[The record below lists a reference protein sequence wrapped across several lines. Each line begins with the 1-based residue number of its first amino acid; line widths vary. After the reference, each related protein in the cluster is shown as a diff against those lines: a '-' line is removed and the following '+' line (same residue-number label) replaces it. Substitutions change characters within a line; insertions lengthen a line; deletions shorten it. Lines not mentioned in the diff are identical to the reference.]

1 MNRFLSLRGEGWMLG
16 VFDPCSKKKHR
27 HHFLGSTSAA
37 CTTIAPTRSNCLSGS
52 FHRPALIPETISYHS
67 RTLPTC
73 SKKLGMGREAARTM
87 RVEAVELAAGGC
99 VGKTRSP
106 LLKLEPT
113 VSFFFSFHHF
123 LFLLFSPF
131 HHPTSLN
138 NFLLDFFYPL
148 PFTPL

>member
-1 MNRFLSLRGEGWMLG
+1 MLG
-16 VFDPCSKKKHR
+16 VFDPCSKKKTPAPL
-27 HHFLGSTSAA
+27 LGSTAAA

-87 RVEAVELAAGGC
+87 RVEAVELAVGGC

-113 VSFFFSFHHF
+113 VSFFFFFSSFPIFTFFPLSPPHF
-123 LFLLFSPF
+123 FK
-131 HHPTSLN
+131 
-138 NFLLDFFYPL
+138 
-148 PFTPL
+148 